1 MQFHFDRVEDL
12 QLKNRLFWWNFL
24 WRYEYPWLK
33 HKLSRRMLNSVL
45 LYSGD
50 FLFRFV
56 IALFYLTDIYLTC
69 SVCNP
74 NERILLP
81 NFNDYLSLNT
91 GHLRTII
98 SLNAKQNAM
107 KLRSFNNDCLTSGFF
122 GSYCTCIPYSRSIEE
137 KGRRHCWM
145 WGLVSLRTSAG
156 LVLAKSYF
164 YSLLDLLLLG
174 CTMGAEVVRSRTN
187 SDLVSIGRGQDFVLV
202 KRHFSHSTVLKRC
215 FC

>member
-1 MQFHFDRVEDL
+1 MQQTVHTKYHWHFGSVRDYLFNVDFYLKVFAMTLLCNSILHRVEDL

-81 NFNDYLSLNT
+81 NFNEYLCLNT
-91 GHLRTII
+91 GYLRTIMT
-98 SLNAKQNAM
+98 LNAKQNAM

-122 GSYCTCIPYSRSIEE
+122 GSYSVQQIDRRKRTKTLLRACEVSFHYVRPRVSFWQNHTSI
-137 KGRRHCWM
+137 HC
-145 WGLVSLRTSAG
+145 LIS
-156 LVLAKSYF
+156 F
-164 YSLLDLLLLG
+164 Y
-174 CTMGAEVVRSRTN
+174 
-187 SDLVSIGRGQDFVLV
+187 
-202 KRHFSHSTVLKRC
+202 
-215 FC
+215 

>member
-1 MQFHFDRVEDL
+1 MTR
-12 QLKNRLFWWNFL
+12 
-24 WRYEYPWLK
+24 
-33 HKLSRRMLNSVL
+33 
-45 LYSGD
+45 
-50 FLFRFV
+50 
-56 IALFYLTDIYLTC
+56 
-69 SVCNP
+69 
-74 NERILLP
+74 
-81 NFNDYLSLNT
+81 
-91 GHLRTII
+91 
-98 SLNAKQNAM
+98 NAKQNVM

-122 GSYCTCIPYSRSIEE
+122 GSYCTCIPYGRSIEE

-202 KRHFSHSTVLKRC
+202 KRHLSHSLWWNIVFVNVSNLYETTFKDVVAANGTCIRKIRIVDLPCLGQLPLC
-215 FC
+215 FLSNGRNGTRESCFLMFAMYSDCPLGALLWRPN